1 MMIASSLILFAIVA
15 VASGNLRQLTLAG
28 LTGLLDRM
36 VALALV
42 AIGQS
47 FVIIAGSID
56 LSVANLVSVAAVA
69 TSFVMQGRP
78 EMIVPGCVVALA
90 IAAAIGA
97 INGVLVAIVR
107 VNPFI
112 ATLGVGLCLQGLLS
126 TAFSNFAGAVPHAF
140 GWLAYGYAGPVQAPV
155 LLLVLLTAAASFTL
169 RRTRFGAHLYGLGG
183 NRESARQSSVA
194 VNRVLIGAHVLSGL
208 GAGVAGIYLAARLGS
223 GAPWIGRDGVYDLQ
237 SIAVV
242 VIGGTALA
250 GGRGG
255 AWGAFA
261 GALLFAT
268 LDASFTML
276 NLDSFLQQI
285 LRGGIVIAAVAWQT
299 RRIAGHVA

>member
-1 MMIASSLILFAIVA
+1 MPLDGSL
-15 VASGNLRQLTLAG
+15 T
-28 LTGLLDRM
+28 
-36 VALALV
+36 
-42 AIGQS
+42 
-47 FVIIAGSID
+47 
-56 LSVANLVSVAAVA
+56 
-69 TSFVMQGRP
+69 
-78 EMIVPGCVVALA
+78 
-90 IAAAIGA
+90 
-97 INGVLVAIVR
+97 
-107 VNPFI
+107 
-112 ATLGVGLCLQGLLS
+112 
-126 TAFSNFAGAVPHAF
+126 
-140 GWLAYGYAGPVQAPV
+140 GYAGPVQAPV
-155 LLLVLLTAAASFTL
+155 LLLVLLTAAASFAL
-169 RRTRFGAHLYGLGG
+169 RRTRFGAHLYALGG

-194 VNRVLIGAHVLSGL
+194 TTGCSSAPMCCRAWGPGWPA
-208 GAGVAGIYLAARLGS
+208 IYLAARLGS

-285 LRGGIVIAAVAWQT
+285 LRWES
-299 RRIAGHVA
+299 